1 MHPIVAPNK
10 ACEIFWA
17 AVLYKL
23 RVLNIYPFAVSK
35 ISFCFFFF
43 SKIHIWP
50 VMKCYLQCLKP
61 KQGKK

>member
-23 RVLNIYPFAVSK
+23 IVLNIYPFAVRK
-35 ISFCFFFF
+35 ISFFKNSYLACNEMFFAMFETET
-43 SKIHIWP
+43 
-50 VMKCYLQCLKP
+50 
-61 KQGKK
+61 G

>member
-43 SKIHIWP
+43 KNS
-50 VMKCYLQCLKP
+50 YLACNEMLFAMFETET
-61 KQGKK
+61 G